1 MSAAATAGGAAK
13 SFMSMSNEYWLI
25 GIIIVLV
32 TVILMLIVYVV
43 KIKQS
48 AKPAI
53 DPGAAALSPALPPL
67 RIAESDDAAVDTEQI
82 ARIAHQQFVP
92 RSARRGVSI
101 EPIPSNSSGSGSAGD
116 DNTPRAQQELIEIY
130 GSADASSDAR
140 PEGSAEFSGAATIA
154 PASADTQPESTDP
167 RPHAEEI
174 APQIA
179 AARGRRRVR
188 TQQTS

>member
-1 MSAAATAGGAAK
+1 MADDLVDIAPRFPQHAATTTRSEVPARASSGAPSTAAVMSAAATAGGAAK

-116 DNTPRAQQELIEIY
+116 DNTPRA
-130 GSADASSDAR
+130 
-140 PEGSAEFSGAATIA
+140 
-154 PASADTQPESTDP
+154 
-167 RPHAEEI
+167 
-174 APQIA
+174 
-179 AARGRRRVR
+179 
-188 TQQTS
+188 

>member
-1 MSAAATAGGAAK
+1 
-13 SFMSMSNEYWLI
+13 
-25 GIIIVLV
+25 
-32 TVILMLIVYVV
+32 
-43 KIKQS
+43 
-48 AKPAI
+48 
-53 DPGAAALSPALPPL
+53 
-67 RIAESDDAAVDTEQI
+67 
-82 ARIAHQQFVP
+82 
-92 RSARRGVSI
+92 
-101 EPIPSNSSGSGSAGD
+101 
-116 DNTPRAQQELIEIY
+116 PRAQQELIEIY